1 MESFQGGIDYSLFL
15 WSVMNV
21 QKAKRMD
28 RHRMGEMPVG
38 QVIRLPWGDRETPVL
53 VDGVIRQLATVF
65 LPAGGILNQSERVG
79 HLCRRREGELGQ
91 RQVIVGDHREE
102 RVYPVVVDLRAGAVF
117 KSPRAVRLDFRLLL
131 QEQGDIPQERICP
144 LLKELIVSGILPM
157 EIEML
162 AEPSGS
168 GGGESVLN
176 PSGHGITLKS
186 AVSRHRQSVFPEE
199 DPCELLVLTHLVPK
213 RVQIAQALI
222 KMVADISWP
231 ITQLGVEV
239 VVVIA
244 LPWRQETIVRCPDR
258 LQ

>member
-157 EIEML
+157 EIKVL
-162 AEPSGS
+162 PKP
-168 GGGESVLN
+168 GGGCGGEAVLD
-176 PSGHGITLKS
+176 PSRHRITLKGTIARS
-186 AVSRHRQSVFPEE
+186 GKSLFPEE
-199 DPCELLVLTHLVPK
+199 LFSEFLVLADLVPK
-213 RVQIAQALI
+213 SVQVAQALV
-222 KMVADISWP
+222 KMIPDVRWP
-231 ITQLGVEV
+231 VTQLGVQI

-244 LPWRQETIVRCPDR
+244 FPGG
-258 LQ
+258 